1 MLKMEERPLK
11 ESSTV
16 VNLSTNNFGNLSIE
30 KENIITFEQ
39 GLLGFE
45 ELIQFAIIDVEEC
58 LPFEWLVSVKDPD
71 IAFPILNPSLF
82 FSDYKPSLSKDDLVS
97 LNIKK
102 EKDVEMFCIVTLDK
116 KPENVTLNLKG
127 PILINMKNKMGKQVV
142 LTEDYYS
149 LNQQLI
155 RY

>member
-16 VNLSTNNFGNLSIE
+16 VKLSTSNFGNLSIE

-45 ELIQFAIIDVEEC
+45 ELKQFAIIAVEEC
-58 LPFEWLVSVKDPD
+58 LPFEWLVSLEDPMV
-71 IAFPILNPSLF
+71 AFPILNPTLS
-82 FSDYKPSLSKDDLVS
+82 FSDYKPSLSKDDLV
-97 LNIKK
+97 LLDIKK
-102 EKDVEMFCIVTLDK
+102 EKDVEMFCIVTLGK
-116 KPENVTLNLKG
+116 KPEDVTLNLKG

-142 LTEDYYS
+142 LIEDYYS
-149 LNQQLI
+149 LSQQLI

>member
-1 MLKMEERPLK
+1 MLKMEEMPVK
-11 ESSTV
+11 ESSM
-16 VNLSTNNFGNLSIE
+16 VNLSTNNFGNLNIE

-45 ELIQFAIIDVEEC
+45 ELKQFAIIDLEEC
-58 LPFEWLVSVKDPD
+58 LPFEWLVSVEDP
-71 IAFPILNPSLF
+71 IVAFPILNPTLF
-82 FSDYKPSLSKDDLVS
+82 FSDYKPSLSKDDLIS

-142 LTEDYYS
+142 LIEDYYS
-149 LNQQLI
+149 LSQQLI

>member
-1 MLKMEERPLK
+1 MLKMEERPMK
-11 ESSTV
+11 ESSM

-45 ELIQFAIIDVEEC
+45 ELRQFAIIDVEEC
-58 LPFEWLVSVKDPD
+58 LPFEWLVSVEDP
-71 IAFPILNPSLF
+71 IVAFPILNPTLF
-82 FSDYKPSLSKDDLVS
+82 FSDYKPSLSKDDLV
-97 LNIKK
+97 LLDIKK
-102 EKDVEMFCIVTLDK
+102 EKDVEMFCIVTLGK
-116 KPENVTLNLKG
+116 KPEDVTLNLKG

-142 LTEDYYS
+142 ITEDYYS

>member
-11 ESSTV
+11 ESSM

-45 ELIQFAIIDVEEC
+45 ELKQFAIIDVEEC
-58 LPFEWLVSVKDPD
+58 LPFEWLVSVEDP
-71 IAFPILNPSLF
+71 IVAFPILNPTLL
-82 FSDYKPSLSKDDLVS
+82 FSDYKPSLTKDDLV
-97 LNIKK
+97 LLDIKK
-102 EKDVEMFCIVTLDK
+102 EMDVEMFCIVTLGET
-116 KPENVTLNLKG
+116 PENVTLNLKG
-127 PILINMKNKMGKQVV
+127 PILINMKNKMGKQIV

-149 LNQQLI
+149 LNQSLI
-155 RY
+155 QN

>member
-1 MLKMEERPLK
+1 MLKMEEMPVK
-11 ESSTV
+11 ESSK

-30 KENIITFEQ
+30 KENIITFAQ

-45 ELIQFAIIDVEEC
+45 ELKQFAIIDVEEC
-58 LPFEWLVSVKDPD
+58 LPFEWLVSVEDS
-71 IAFPILNPSLF
+71 IVAFPILNPTLF

-142 LTEDYYS
+142 LAEDYYS
-149 LNQQLI
+149 LNQLLI

>member
-11 ESSTV
+11 ESSM

-45 ELIQFAIIDVEEC
+45 ELKQFAIIDVEEC
-58 LPFEWLVSVKDPD
+58 LPFEWLVSVEDP
-71 IAFPILNPSLF
+71 IVAFPILNPTLL
-82 FSDYKPSLSKDDLVS
+82 FSDYKPSLTKDDLV
-97 LNIKK
+97 LLDIKK
-102 EKDVEMFCIVTLDK
+102 EMDVEMFCIVTLGE

-142 LTEDYYS
+142 LAEDYYS
-149 LNQQLI
+149 LNQSLI
-155 RY
+155 QN

>member
-1 MLKMEERPLK
+1 MLKMEEKPLK
-11 ESSTV
+11 ESSAV
-16 VNLSTNNFGNLSIE
+16 VNLSTNNFGNLRIE

-45 ELIQFAIIDVEEC
+45 ELKQFAIIAVEEC
-58 LPFEWLVSVKDPD
+58 LPFEWLVSVEDP
-71 IAFPILNPSLF
+71 IVAFPILNPTLF
-82 FSDYKPSLSKDDLVS
+82 FLDYKPSLTKDDLV
-97 LNIKK
+97 LLDIKK
-102 EKDVEMFCIVTLDK
+102 EKDIEMFCIVTLGK
-116 KPENVTLNLKG
+116 KPEDVTLNLKG

>member
-11 ESSTV
+11 ESSM

-45 ELIQFAIIDVEEC
+45 ELKQFAIIDVEEC
-58 LPFEWLVSVKDPD
+58 LPFEWLVSVEDP
-71 IAFPILNPSLF
+71 IVAFPILNPTLF

-127 PILINMKNKMGKQVV
+127 PILISMKNKMGKQVV
-142 LTEDYYS
+142 LAEDYYS
-149 LNQQLI
+149 LNQLLI

>member
-11 ESSTV
+11 ESSM

-45 ELIQFAIIDVEEC
+45 ELRQFAIIDVEEC
-58 LPFEWLVSVKDPD
+58 LPFEWLVSVEDPVV
-71 IAFPILNPSLF
+71 AFPILNPTLF
-82 FSDYKPSLSKDDLVS
+82 FSDYNPSLPKDDLA
-97 LNIKK
+97 LLDIKK
-102 EKDVEMFCIVTLDK
+102 EKDVEMFCIVTLGK
-116 KPENVTLNLKG
+116 KPEDVTLNLKG

-142 LTEDYYS
+142 LAEDYYS
-149 LNQQLI
+149 LNQLLI

>member
-1 MLKMEERPLK
+1 MLKMEEMPVK
-11 ESSTV
+11 ESSM

-45 ELIQFAIIDVEEC
+45 ELKQFAIIDLEEC
-58 LPFEWLVSVKDPD
+58 LPFEWLVSVEDP
-71 IAFPILNPSLF
+71 IVAFPILNPTLF
-82 FSDYKPSLSKDDLVS
+82 FSDYKPSLPKDDLAL

-102 EKDVEMFCIVTLDK
+102 EKDVETFCIVTLGK
-116 KPENVTLNLKG
+116 KPEDVTLNLKG

-142 LTEDYYS
+142 LAEDYYS
-149 LNQQLI
+149 LNQLLI

>member
-16 VNLSTNNFGNLSIE
+16 NLSTNRFGNLIIE

-45 ELIQFAIIDVEEC
+45 ELTQFAIIAVEEC
-58 LPFEWLVSVKDPD
+58 LPFEWLISLEDPVV
-71 IAFPILNPSLF
+71 AFPILDPTLL
-82 FSDYKPSLSKDDLVS
+82 FSDYKPSLTKEDIVLLD
-97 LNIKK
+97 IKN
-102 EKDVEMFCIVTLDK
+102 EMDVEMFCIVTLGET
-116 KPENVTLNLKG
+116 PENVTLNLKG
-127 PILINMKNKMGKQVV
+127 PILINMKNKMGKQIV

-149 LNQQLI
+149 LNQLLI
-155 RY
+155 QN

>member
-1 MLKMEERPLK
+1 MLKMEEMPVK
-11 ESSTV
+11 ESSM
-16 VNLSTNNFGNLSIE
+16 VNLSTNNFGNLNIE

-45 ELIQFAIIDVEEC
+45 ELKQFAIIDLEEC
-58 LPFEWLVSVKDPD
+58 LPFEWLVSVEDP
-71 IAFPILNPSLF
+71 IVAFPILNPTLF
-82 FSDYKPSLSKDDLVS
+82 FSDYKPSLSKDDLIS

-142 LTEDYYS
+142 LAEDYYS
-149 LNQQLI
+149 LNQLLI

>member
-11 ESSTV
+11 ESST

-30 KENIITFEQ
+30 KENIITFEA

-45 ELIQFAIIDVEEC
+45 ELKQFVIIDVEEC
-58 LPFEWLVSVKDPD
+58 LPFEWLVSVEDT
-71 IAFPILNPSLF
+71 IVAFPILNPILF
-82 FSDYKPSLSKDDLVS
+82 FSDYKPSLPKDDLV
-97 LNIKK
+97 LLDIKK
-102 EKDVEMFCIVTLDK
+102 EKDVEMFCIVTLGK

-127 PILINMKNKMGKQVV
+127 PILVNMKNKMGKQLV

-149 LNQQLI
+149 LNQPLI
-155 RY
+155 RN

>member
-11 ESSTV
+11 ESSM

-45 ELIQFAIIDVEEC
+45 ELKQFAIIDVEEC
-58 LPFEWLVSVKDPD
+58 LPFEWLVSVEDP
-71 IAFPILNPSLF
+71 IVAFPILNPTLF
-82 FSDYKPSLSKDDLVS
+82 FSDYKPSLSKDDLV
-97 LNIKK
+97 LLDIKK
-102 EKDVEMFCIVTLDK
+102 EKDVEMFCIVTLGK
-116 KPENVTLNLKG
+116 KPEDVTLNLKG
-127 PILINMKNKMGKQVV
+127 PILINMKNKIGKQVV

>member
-11 ESSTV
+11 ESSM
-16 VNLSTNNFGNLSIE
+16 VNLSTNNFGNLRIE

-45 ELIQFAIIDVEEC
+45 ELKQFAIIAVEEC
-58 LPFEWLVSVKDPD
+58 LPFEWLVSVEDPLV
-71 IAFPILNPSLF
+71 AFPILNPTLF
-82 FSDYKPSLSKDDLVS
+82 FSDYKPALSKDDLI
-97 LNIKK
+97 LLDIKK
-102 EKDVEMFCIVTLDK
+102 EKDVEMFCIVTLGK
-116 KPENVTLNLKG
+116 KPEDVTLNLKG

-142 LTEDYYS
+142 ITEDYYS

>member
-1 MLKMEERPLK
+1 MLKMEERPMK
-11 ESSTV
+11 ESSM

-45 ELIQFAIIDVEEC
+45 ELKQFAIIDVEEC
-58 LPFEWLVSVKDPD
+58 LPFEWLVSVEDP
-71 IAFPILNPSLF
+71 IVAFPILNPTLF
-82 FSDYKPSLSKDDLVS
+82 FSDYKPSLSKDDLVL

-102 EKDVEMFCIVTLDK
+102 EKDVEMFCIVTLGK
-116 KPENVTLNLKG
+116 KPEDVTLNLKG

-142 LTEDYYS
+142 LAEDYYS
-149 LNQQLI
+149 LNQLLI

>member
-11 ESSTV
+11 ESSM

-45 ELIQFAIIDVEEC
+45 ELKQFAIIDVEEC
-58 LPFEWLVSVKDPD
+58 LPFEWLVSVEDP
-71 IAFPILNPSLF
+71 IVAFPILNPTLF
-82 FSDYKPSLSKDDLVS
+82 FSDYKPSLSKDDLV
-97 LNIKK
+97 LLDIKK
-102 EKDVEMFCIVTLDK
+102 EKDVEMFCIVTLGK
-116 KPENVTLNLKG
+116 KPEDVTLNLKG

>member
-11 ESSTV
+11 ESSM

-45 ELIQFAIIDVEEC
+45 ELKQFAIIDVEEC
-58 LPFEWLVSVKDPD
+58 LPFEWLVSVEDP
-71 IAFPILNPSLF
+71 IVAFPILNPTLF

-102 EKDVEMFCIVTLDK
+102 EIDVEIFCIVMLGK
-116 KPENVTLNLKG
+116 KPEDVTLNLKG

-142 LTEDYYS
+142 LAEDYYS
-149 LNQQLI
+149 LNQLLI

>member
-1 MLKMEERPLK
+1 MLKMEERPMK

-16 VNLSTNNFGNLSIE
+16 VKLSTSNFGNLSIE

-45 ELIQFAIIDVEEC
+45 ELKQFAIIAVEEC
-58 LPFEWLVSVKDPD
+58 LPFECLVSLEDPMV
-71 IAFPILNPSLF
+71 AFPILNPTLF
-82 FSDYKPSLSKDDLVS
+82 FSDYKPSLSKDDLV
-97 LNIKK
+97 LLDIKK
-102 EKDVEMFCIVTLDK
+102 EKDVEMFCIVTLGK
-116 KPENVTLNLKG
+116 KPEDVTLNLKG

-142 LTEDYYS
+142 LIEDYYS
-149 LNQQLI
+149 LSQQLI

>member
-1 MLKMEERPLK
+1 MLKMEEMPVK
-11 ESSTV
+11 ESSM
-16 VNLSTNNFGNLSIE
+16 VNLSTNNFGNLNIE

-45 ELIQFAIIDVEEC
+45 ELKQFAIIDLEEC
-58 LPFEWLVSVKDPD
+58 LPFEWLVSVEDP
-71 IAFPILNPSLF
+71 IFAFPILNPTLF
-82 FSDYKPSLSKDDLVS
+82 FSDYKPSLSKDDLIS

-142 LTEDYYS
+142 LAEDYYS
-149 LNQQLI
+149 LNQLLI

>member
-1 MLKMEERPLK
+1 MLKMEERPMK
-11 ESSTV
+11 ESSM

-45 ELIQFAIIDVEEC
+45 ELKQFAIIDVEEC
-58 LPFEWLVSVKDPD
+58 LPFEWLVSVEDP
-71 IAFPILNPSLF
+71 IVAFPILNPTLF
-82 FSDYKPSLSKDDLVS
+82 FSDYKPSLSKDDLV
-97 LNIKK
+97 LLDIKK
-102 EKDVEMFCIVTLDK
+102 EKDVEMFCIVTLGK
-116 KPENVTLNLKG
+116 KPEDVTLNLKG

-142 LTEDYYS
+142 ITEDYYS

>member
-1 MLKMEERPLK
+1 MLKMEERPMK
-11 ESSTV
+11 ESSM
-16 VNLSTNNFGNLSIE
+16 VNLSTNNFGNLSVE

-45 ELIQFAIIDVEEC
+45 ELKQFAIIDVEEC
-58 LPFEWLVSVKDPD
+58 LPFEWLVSVEDP
-71 IAFPILNPSLF
+71 IVAFPILNPTLF
-82 FSDYKPSLSKDDLVS
+82 FSDYKPSLSKDDLV
-97 LNIKK
+97 LLDIRK
-102 EKDVEMFCIVTLDK
+102 EKDVEMFCIVTLGK
-116 KPENVTLNLKG
+116 KPEDVTLNLKG

-142 LTEDYYS
+142 ITEDYYS

>member
-11 ESSTV
+11 ESSM

-45 ELIQFAIIDVEEC
+45 ELKQFAIIDVEEC
-58 LPFEWLVSVKDPD
+58 LPFEWLVSVEDP
-71 IAFPILNPSLF
+71 IVAFPILNPTLF
-82 FSDYKPSLSKDDLVS
+82 FSDYKPSLSKDDLV
-97 LNIKK
+97 LLDIKK
-102 EKDVEMFCIVTLDK
+102 EKDVEMFCIVTLGK
-116 KPENVTLNLKG
+116 KPEDVTLNLKG

-142 LTEDYYS
+142 ITEDYYS

>member
-11 ESSTV
+11 ESSM

-45 ELIQFAIIDVEEC
+45 ELKQFAIIDVEEC
-58 LPFEWLVSVKDPD
+58 LPFEWLVSVEDP
-71 IAFPILNPSLF
+71 IVAFPILNPTLF

-127 PILINMKNKMGKQVV
+127 PILINMKNKIGKQVV
-142 LTEDYYS
+142 LAEDYYS
-149 LNQQLI
+149 LNQLLI

>member
-1 MLKMEERPLK
+1 MEERPMK

-16 VNLSTNNFGNLSIE
+16 VKLSTSNFGNLSIE

-45 ELIQFAIIDVEEC
+45 ELKQFAIIAVEEC
-58 LPFEWLVSVKDPD
+58 LPFEWLVSLEDPMV
-71 IAFPILNPSLF
+71 AFPILNPTLF
-82 FSDYKPSLSKDDLVS
+82 FSDYKPSLSKDDLVL

-102 EKDVEMFCIVTLDK
+102 EKDVEMFCIVTLGK
-116 KPENVTLNLKG
+116 KPEDVTLNLKG

>member
-1 MLKMEERPLK
+1 MEERPMK
-11 ESSTV
+11 ESSI

-45 ELIQFAIIDVEEC
+45 ELKQFAIIDVEEC
-58 LPFEWLVSVKDPD
+58 LPFEWLVSVEDP
-71 IAFPILNPSLF
+71 IVAFPILNPTLF
-82 FSDYKPSLSKDDLVS
+82 FSDYKPSLSKDDLV
-97 LNIKK
+97 LLDIKK
-102 EKDVEMFCIVTLDK
+102 EKDVEMFCIVTLGK
-116 KPENVTLNLKG
+116 KPEDVTLNLKG

-142 LTEDYYS
+142 ITEDYYS

>member
-1 MLKMEERPLK
+1 MLKMEERPQK
-11 ESSTV
+11 ESSM
-16 VNLSTNNFGNLSIE
+16 VNLSTNNFGNLRIE

-45 ELIQFAIIDVEEC
+45 ELKQFAIIDVEEC
-58 LPFEWLVSVKDPD
+58 LPFEWLVSVEDPMV
-71 IAFPILNPSLF
+71 AFPILNPTLF
-82 FSDYKPSLSKDDLVS
+82 FSDYKPSLSKDDLV
-97 LNIKK
+97 LLDIRK
-102 EKDVEMFCIVTLDK
+102 EKDVEMFCIVTLGK
-116 KPENVTLNLKG
+116 KPEDVTLNLKG

-142 LTEDYYS
+142 ITEDYYS

>member
-1 MLKMEERPLK
+1 MLKMEERPMK
-11 ESSTV
+11 ESSM

-45 ELIQFAIIDVEEC
+45 ELKQFAIIDVEEC
-58 LPFEWLVSVKDPD
+58 LPFEWLVSVEDP
-71 IAFPILNPSLF
+71 IVAFPILNPTLF

-102 EKDVEMFCIVTLDK
+102 EKDVEMFCIVTLGK
-116 KPENVTLNLKG
+116 KPEDVTLNLKG
-127 PILINMKNKMGKQVV
+127 PILINMKNKMGKQIV

>member
-11 ESSTV
+11 ESSM

-45 ELIQFAIIDVEEC
+45 ELKQFAIIDVEEC
-58 LPFEWLVSVKDPD
+58 LPFEWLVSVEDP
-71 IAFPILNPSLF
+71 IVAFPILNPTLF

-97 LNIKK
+97 LNIKR

-142 LTEDYYS
+142 LAEDYYS
-149 LNQQLI
+149 LNQLLI